1 MLAVAE
7 VASVAA
13 AAAAA
18 VVAESAAAGLLV
30 VSAAL
35 AATKYHKF
43 VFRNPLTTVHKK
55 YFTKNFKSPKLTDF
69 YCNTSDDLIE

>member
-13 AAAAA
+13 AAAA
-18 VVAESAAAGLLV
+18 VVAESAAAALLV

-43 VFRNPLTTVHKK
+43 VFRNPLTTSQ
-55 YFTKNFKSPKLTDF
+55 KNFKSPELTDF

>member
-13 AAAAA
+13 AAAA
-18 VVAESAAAGLLV
+18 VVAESAAAALLV

-55 YFTKNFKSPKLTDF
+55 ILY
-69 YCNTSDDLIE
+69 

>member
-13 AAAAA
+13 AAA
-18 VVAESAAAGLLV
+18 VVAESAAAALLV

-55 YFTKNFKSPKLTDF
+55 ILY
-69 YCNTSDDLIE
+69 